1 MPADPTKDSFF
12 AQHNVHTGS
21 AWNEYL
27 ISQRQIQAENQRRN
41 QQYSASLKNRPP
53 APSSSYL
60 AADSGILSDLRTGRP
75 NSYKLHGK
83 PMSRLDK
90 VVAIIP
96 AVGVGIFAIYAQWVG
111 LAFSWWQWAA
121 ILIGTYICAAVLAT
135 VGTLLYVGGK
145 ALITL
150 PLPGKIFLGSGIAGL
165 GGYAVYCQLYSI
177 SVAWWQWLLVTTA
190 VFSGV
195 GIVTLVFLHTRTIL
209 VISLKIFLC
218 CASIGLFVLAAR
230 HFLI

>member
-41 QQYSASLKNRPP
+41 QQYSASLKSRPP
-53 APSSSYL
+53 APSSSYF
-60 AADSGILSDLRTGRP
+60 AADSGTLSNQRTGRP
-75 NSYKLHGK
+75 NSYKSHGK

-90 VVAIIP
+90 VVAVIP

-111 LAFSWWQWAA
+111 LSFSWWQWAA
-121 ILIGTYICAAVLAT
+121 ILVGTYISAAVLAT
-135 VGTLLYVGGK
+135 VGTLIYFVGK
-145 ALITL
+145 TLITL
-150 PLPGKIFLGSGIAGL
+150 PPPGRVFLGGSLVGL
-165 GGYAVYCQLYSI
+165 GVYAVYCQAYSI
-177 SVAWWQWLLVTTA
+177 SVVWWQWLLVTTV

-195 GIVTLVFLHTRTIL
+195 GIVILVFLHAHTIL
-209 VISLKIFLC
+209 AVSLKIFFF
-218 CASIGLFVLAAR
+218 CASIGLLVLAAR